1 LKARQGDARIPIDM
15 DHARWELRRLEEE
28 WWRWR
33 ILCWLRDSLLF
44 TWVVGALLMVFDR
57 GEVKTFGF
65 WLLWLG
71 LAGWPIIM
79 VLGWRWQV
87 KAKEVEEKYRPYIRG
102 WLSWQAVGWVV
113 IGLAMV
119 FYMRSYVTPAVLT
132 FSRERDENSVEL
144 ADGRVIFVKYV
155 PAPPRQG
162 GVMNVLQVDPEGGRQ
177 HLEWSS
183 VRWELEDRLH
193 RSEPL
198 YALGETTM
206 RHVDG
211 RMLKCNYC
219 VVPAAALLPLA
230 LIWIAAWAM
239 GIRRVEARRKANRC
253 PNCGYDLRESPRQ
266 CPECGMEVMRF
277 VSHAPMELERNA

>member
-1 LKARQGDARIPIDM
+1 MNQAG
-15 DHARWELRRLEEE
+15 WELRTLEEE

-33 ILCWLRDSLLF
+33 ILRWLRDSLLF

-57 GEVKTFGF
+57 EEVKAFGF

-87 KAKEVEEKYRPYIRG
+87 KARAVEEKYRPYTRG

-113 IGLAMV
+113 IGLVMV
-119 FYMRSYVTPAVLT
+119 FYMRSYVTPAVIT
-132 FSRERDENSVEL
+132 FSRERYDTSVEL
-144 ADGRVIFVKYV
+144 ADGRVIFVKYI
-155 PAPPRQG
+155 PAPARLG
-162 GVMNVLQVDPEGGRQ
+162 GVINVLQVDPEGGRQ
-177 HLEWSS
+177 NLEWKSL
-183 VRWELEDRLH
+183 RWELEDQGKGP
-193 RSEPL
+193 EPL
-198 YALGETTM
+198 YAAGETAM

-219 VVPAAALLPLA
+219 VVPVAALLPFG
-230 LIWIAAWAM
+230 LIWVAAWAI

-253 PNCGYDLRESPRQ
+253 PNCGYDLRESPQQ

-277 VSHAPMELERNA
+277 VADAPMEMERNS